1 MHLEAFTGIKC
12 RNLIV
17 RVSIK
22 FDKEIVG
29 VEGEKEEW
37 RSFRKALDKE
47 DRKVFDEMFD
57 NSILYN
63 SATGLY
69 SCKE

>member
-1 MHLEAFTGIKC
+1 M
-12 RNLIV
+12 
-17 RVSIK
+17 
-22 FDKEIVG
+22 VG
-29 VEGEKEEW
+29 VEGEEW
-37 RSFRKALDKE
+37 WSFHKALDKE

-69 SCKE
+69 SCKSE

>member
-1 MHLEAFTGIKC
+1 MI
-12 RNLIV
+12 
-17 RVSIK
+17 
-22 FDKEIVG
+22 G

-69 SCKE
+69 KK